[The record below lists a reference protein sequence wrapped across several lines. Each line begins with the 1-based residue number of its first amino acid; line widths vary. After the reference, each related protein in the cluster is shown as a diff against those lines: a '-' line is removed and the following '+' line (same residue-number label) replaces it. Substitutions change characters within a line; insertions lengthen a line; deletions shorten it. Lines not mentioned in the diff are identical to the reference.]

1 MVVEIFLL
9 VWLWLLLLIQI
20 PLWQTV
26 RILHIEP
33 GFKGESTVLKPLVN
47 GGDRAHTLGA
57 LPLTLLHYIELL
69 PLVYVDLLLLHYIES
84 LSGCLHYTHYTHY

>member
-1 MVVEIFLL
+1 
-9 VWLWLLLLIQI
+9 
-20 PLWQTV
+20 
-26 RILHIEP
+26 
-33 GFKGESTVLKPLVN
+33 VLKPLVN

-84 LSGCLHYTHYTHY
+84 HSGYYYSSH